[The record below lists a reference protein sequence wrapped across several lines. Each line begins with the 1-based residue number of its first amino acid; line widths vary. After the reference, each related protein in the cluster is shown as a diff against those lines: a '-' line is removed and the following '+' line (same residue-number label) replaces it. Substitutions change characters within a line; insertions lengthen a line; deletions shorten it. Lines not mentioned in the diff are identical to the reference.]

1 MMNHLRWFAL
11 ATITLALSACKTT
24 RPQSASSTAGV
35 GGRDNPY
42 CKSLGLPTREF
53 VSAPA
58 SAKLGVTAA
67 DFQLPTTAGT
77 FEFSAAYTGCDNYL
91 FVQDLPRQT
100 REFKTPIWLHDGPA
114 LLRALPK
121 NTHVF
126 FISMAK
132 ENEVRQLSLQ
142 SVIENMDGALTDMS
156 ATDAAYWR
164 SHIHY
169 VTVPIAEVKGW
180 LGEALSNP
188 GWGVGIDR
196 FQKIRYIGNYGD
208 PHRFEASLDDFGPNL
223 AMLANEAIYYNF
235 EAKREATL
243 AAEDAEIVPVFKG
256 DSVAEKKDHIY
267 AEVELPDAA
276 KMASFDGLELDL
288 TAECKGEA
296 EVGEC
301 PAWDEAL
308 VFYVCDKDKPDNC
321 TTEIGR
327 WISTYHRLGRWVH
340 DVTPF
345 LPLLKDGGKRRF
357 AFKFGQPYE
366 MHLSMRF
373 LKRRDVTKPVATN
386 ILFQETF
393 GANFDQNYNKKRQPV
408 KLVIPASAK
417 RVELVTVI
425 TGHGMQE
432 PGNCAEF
439 CDTTHR
445 FYVNGSKIERT
456 FPETGDEYNCMKEVV
471 NGTVPNQFGTWWY
484 GRSGWCP
491 GREVQAVRHDVTSL
505 AQLGRENEFRYE
517 GLFHGEP
524 YPAGGAGFLV
534 TAAVVVYE

>member
-1 MMNHLRWFAL
+1 MNRWTLLSA

-24 RPQSASSTAGV
+24 RPAGASSTASVSGPE
-35 GGRDNPY
+35 NPY
-42 CKSLGLPTREF
+42 CKSLGLPTKPLVT
-53 VSAPA
+53 VSENAA
-58 SAKLGVTAA
+58 LGAIAA
-67 DFQLPTTAGT
+67 DFQLPTTTGD
-77 FEFSAAYTGCDNYL
+77 FVFSKAYTGCDNYL
-91 FVQDLPRQT
+91 IVQDLPRQT
-100 REFKTPIWLHDGPA
+100 REFKTPLWLRDGPA
-114 LLRALPK
+114 LLKSLPK

-126 FISMAK
+126 FISMAR
-132 ENEVRQLSLQ
+132 EDELRQLSLQ
-142 SVIENMDGALTDMS
+142 SIMDNVNGALNGMT
-156 ATDAAYWR
+156 AADADHWR
-164 SHIHY
+164 SHLHY
-169 VTVPIAEVKGW
+169 VTVPIASVKGW
-180 LGEALSNP
+180 LGEALANP
-188 GWGVGIDR
+188 GWGIGIDR
-196 FQKIRYIGNYGD
+196 FQKIRYVGNYSD
-208 PHRFEASLDDFGPNL
+208 PHRFEPSLDDFGPNL
-223 AMLANEAIYYNF
+223 AMLANESIYYNF
-235 EAKREATL
+235 EAKREAAL
-243 AAEDAEIVPVFKG
+243 AAEDALVVPVFKG
-256 DSVAEKKDHIY
+256 ESVVEKQDRIY
-267 AEVELPDAA
+267 ADIELPDAS

-288 TAECKGEA
+288 TAECKGSA

-321 TTEIGR
+321 NTEIGR
-327 WISTYHRLGRWVH
+327 WISTYHRIGRWVH

-357 AFKFGQPYE
+357 SFKFGQPYE
-366 MHLSMRF
+366 MHLNLR
-373 LKRRDVTKPVATN
+373 LVKKAEAIKPVATT

-393 GANFDQNYNKKRQPV
+393 GANFDQNYNKKRPAV
-408 KLVIPASAK
+408 KALIPASAK

-445 FYVNGSKIERT
+445 FYVNGSKIERS
-456 FPETGDEYNCMKEVV
+456 FPETADEYNCMKEVK

-524 YPAGGAGFLV
+524 YPAAGAGFLL